1 MKCYAE
7 TYCKKRKNECNEFC
21 DGYRLLRALYKMSRI
36 PERYCYNIPLV
47 PEGKDLGAF
56 EALND
61 FMKSVEERVEKGEGL
76 YIWSESTG
84 NGKTSWACKILSY
97 YFRKVA
103 FKSGLEN
110 EGLYIYLPT
119 FLDDLRQSYDDPD
132 PDFSELLAMLKNCKL
147 LIIDDIGAEK
157 STEWVN
163 ERLLSIINTRMMKG
177 LSTVYTSNCSLDDIG
192 KRMGERRR
200 NSCYM
205 SLYTSRALCSGYRRK
220 DYFSAQ
226 PEPHQAKRARSD
238 HTTPQS
244 CHSGHQG
251 RISTGL

>member
-7 TYCKKRKNECNEFC
+7 TYCKKNKNECNEYC
-21 DGYRLLRALYKMSRI
+21 DGYRLLRALYKMRRI

-56 EALND
+56 EALNN
-61 FMKSVEERVEKGEGL
+61 FMKNVEEKVENGEGL
-76 YIWSESTG
+76 YIWSECTG

-119 FLDDLRQSYDDPD
+119 FLDDLRQSYDEPD
-132 PDFSELLAMLKNCKL
+132 ADFSELLDMLKNCKL
-147 LIIDDIGAEK
+147 LVIDDIGAEK

-177 LSTVYTSNCSLDDIG
+177 LSTVYTSNCSLEE
-192 KRMGERRR
+192 ME
-200 NSCYM
+200 
-205 SLYTSRALCSGYRRK
+205 
-220 DYFSAQ
+220 
-226 PEPHQAKRARSD
+226 
-238 HTTPQS
+238 
-244 CHSGHQG
+244 
-251 RISTGL
+251 

>member
-61 FMKSVEERVEKGEGL
+61 FMKSVEERVERGEGL

-132 PDFSELLAMLKNCKL
+132 TDFSELLAMLKNCKL
-147 LIIDDIGAEK
+147 LIIDDI
-157 STEWVN
+157 
-163 ERLLSIINTRMMKG
+163 
-177 LSTVYTSNCSLDDIG
+177 
-192 KRMGERRR
+192 
-200 NSCYM
+200 
-205 SLYTSRALCSGYRRK
+205 
-220 DYFSAQ
+220 
-226 PEPHQAKRARSD
+226 
-238 HTTPQS
+238 
-244 CHSGHQG
+244 
-251 RISTGL
+251 

>member
-7 TYCKKRKNECNEFC
+7 TYCKKNKNECNEYC

-36 PERYCYNIPLV
+36 PEIYWYNIPLV

-56 EALND
+56 EALNN
-61 FMKSVEERVEKGEGL
+61 FMKNVEEKVEAGEGL
-76 YIWSESTG
+76 YIWSECTG

-119 FLDDLRQSYDDPD
+119 FLDDLRQSYDEPD
-132 PDFSELLAMLKNCKL
+132 ADFSELLDMLKNCKL
-147 LIIDDIGAEK
+147 LVIDDIGAEK

-177 LSTVYTSNCSLDDIG
+177 LSTVYTSNCSLEDIG
-192 KRMGERRR
+192 NRMGERISSRIRGSATEIHLVGQDRR
-200 NSCYM
+200 GC
-205 SLYTSRALCSGYRRK
+205 K
-220 DYFSAQ
+220 
-226 PEPHQAKRARSD
+226 
-238 HTTPQS
+238 
-244 CHSGHQG
+244 
-251 RISTGL
+251 